1 MRPGKAETQC
11 GAKDIL
17 FRGEV
22 ALWASPGPLA
32 SSGTCFFSGFGAGRG
47 CPYSES
53 TLLQQAEDTGS
64 SGFCPHL
71 ALGALAEATM
81 RKSGHT
87 GTLKGTEGLS
97 HSLSLST
104 FSTLQP
110 EQSPQLSVTSESTPA
125 PPGTSVS
132 LS

>member
-1 MRPGKAETQC
+1 MRCQGHLVQRRGGTLGFPGATCKQWH
-11 GAKDIL
+11 L
-17 FRGEV
+17 FF
-22 ALWASPGPLA
+22 
-32 SSGTCFFSGFGAGRG
+32 FFSGFGAGRG

-97 HSLSLST
+97 HSLSLFT

-110 EQSPQLSVTSESTPA
+110 EQSPQLPVTPENTLA
-125 PPGTSVS
+125 PRGTSVS

>member
-1 MRPGKAETQC
+1 MPRTSCSEERWHFGLP
-11 GAKDIL
+11 
-17 FRGEV
+17 RGHLQAV
-22 ALWASPGPLA
+22 APVF
-32 SSGTCFFSGFGAGRG
+32 FFSGFGAGRG
-47 CPYSES
+47 CPYSEF

-97 HSLSLST
+97 HSPSLST

-110 EQSPQLSVTSESTPA
+110 EQSLQLPVTPENTPV